1 MNDFYDKPQAEMSQ
15 EERLMEKLKYLLKD
29 FPDYDPPR
37 IRLDGDIV
45 IPLDVVLK
53 KNREA
58 SRGMAEA
65 ISSMMNG
72 DRRKQS
78 TWIK

>member
-1 MNDFYDKPQAEMSQ
+1 MSDTDNNAVEKSQ
-15 EERLMEKLKYLLKD
+15 EDRLVEALKVLLKD

-37 IRLDGDIV
+37 IRMDGDIV
-45 IPLDVVLK
+45 IPLDVLLK

-65 ISSMMNG
+65 ISNMMNS
-72 DRRKQS
+72 DRKKRSAWVK
-78 TWIK
+78 

>member
-1 MNDFYDKPQAEMSQ
+1 MSDKDNNTVEKSQ
-15 EERLMEKLKYLLKD
+15 EDRLVEALKVLLKD

-37 IRLDGDIV
+37 VRMDGDIV
-45 IPLDVVLK
+45 IPLDVLLK

-65 ISSMMNG
+65 ISNMMNG
-72 DRRKQS
+72 DRKKRSAWVK
-78 TWIK
+78 

>member
-1 MNDFYDKPQAEMSQ
+1 MSDIDNNTVEKSQ
-15 EERLMEKLKYLLKD
+15 EDRLVEALKVLLKD

-37 IRLDGDIV
+37 IRMDGDIV
-45 IPLDVVLK
+45 IPLDVLLK

-65 ISSMMNG
+65 ISNMMNG
-72 DRRKQS
+72 DRKKRS
-78 TWIK
+78 AWIK

>member
-1 MNDFYDKPQAEMSQ
+1 MSDKDNNTVEKSQ
-15 EERLMEKLKYLLKD
+15 EDRLVEALKVLLKD

-37 IRLDGDIV
+37 IRMDGDIV
-45 IPLDVVLK
+45 IPLDVLLK

-65 ISSMMNG
+65 ISNMMNG
-72 DRRKQS
+72 DRKKRSAWVK
-78 TWIK
+78 

>member
-1 MNDFYDKPQAEMSQ
+1 MSDTDDNTVEKSQ
-15 EERLMEKLKYLLKD
+15 EDRLVEALKVLLKD

-37 IRLDGDIV
+37 IRMDGDIV
-45 IPLDVVLK
+45 IPLDVLLK

-65 ISSMMNG
+65 ISNMMNG
-72 DRRKQS
+72 DRKKRS
-78 TWIK
+78 AWIK

>member
-1 MNDFYDKPQAEMSQ
+1 MSDTDNNTVEKSQ
-15 EERLMEKLKYLLKD
+15 EDRLVEALKVLLKD

-37 IRLDGDIV
+37 IRMDGDIV
-45 IPLDVVLK
+45 IPLDILLK

-65 ISSMMNG
+65 ISNMMNS
-72 DRRKQS
+72 DRKKRS
-78 TWIK
+78 AWIK

>member
-1 MNDFYDKPQAEMSQ
+1 MSDKDNNTVEKSQ
-15 EERLMEKLKYLLKD
+15 EDRLVEALKVLLKD

-37 IRLDGDIV
+37 VRMDGDIV
-45 IPLDVVLK
+45 IPLDVLLK

-65 ISSMMNG
+65 ISNMMNG
-72 DRRKQS
+72 DRKKRS
-78 TWIK
+78 AWIK